1 MYLIFWIA
9 LAFLTGSIPFS
20 FWLGK
25 IFLHVDIRNYGDGNP
40 GSTNA
45 MRAGKK
51 RIGIPALL
59 LDYLKGFIPVFLAK
73 FKFGISG
80 WELIPVALAPVA
92 GHAFSPFLGF
102 KGGKAVAATFGIW
115 TGLTL
120 WAGPTVFG
128 VCLQIAYSSQTSDAW
143 SVMFGMMGVLVYLLL
158 SRAELPILAIWFGNL
173 AILAWKHRHTL
184 KQPIKLKQLKKINRE
199 FRE

>member
-1 MYLIFWIA
+1 M
-9 LAFLTGSIPFS
+9 PFS

-25 IFLHVDIRNYGDGNP
+25 IFLHVDIRKYGDGNP
-40 GSTNA
+40 GSVNA
-45 MRAGKK
+45 MKAGKK

-59 LDYLKGFIPVFLAK
+59 LDYLKGFIPVFLAN
-73 FKFGISG
+73 FRFGVSG

-120 WAGPTVFG
+120 WAGPTILG
-128 VCLQIAYSSQTSDAW
+128 ICLQIAYSLQTVDAW
-143 SVMFGMMGVLVYLLL
+143 SVIFGMLGILVYLLL
-158 SRAELPILAIWFGNL
+158 SHAELPIFAIWFGNL
-173 AILAWKHRHTL
+173 LILIWKHRKNL
-184 KQPIKLKQLKKINRE
+184 NQPIQLKPLQKK
-199 FRE
+199 